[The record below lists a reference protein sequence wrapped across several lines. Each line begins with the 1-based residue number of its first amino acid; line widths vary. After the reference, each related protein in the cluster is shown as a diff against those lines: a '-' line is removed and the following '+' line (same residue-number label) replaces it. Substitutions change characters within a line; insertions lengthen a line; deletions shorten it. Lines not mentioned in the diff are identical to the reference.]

1 MDLGRVGEGDEYNKN
16 CVKLSKNSLQE
27 KERGTEGKK
36 GWRKMGRVEEERE
49 RGGEDI

>member
-27 KERGTEGKK
+27 REGQKERRDG
-36 GWRKMGRVEEERE
+36 ERW
-49 RGGEDI
+49 GG